1 MVPVELEVHAV
12 KAEVAEVALKKYALG
27 GADLFVL
34 VQKLVTLVLVA
45 AAAAVLAAAAA
56 AVLAVKVVV
65 HPMPYLFITMVQYLP
80 LQTAS

>member
-1 MVPVELEVHAV
+1 MVQVELEVHAV
-12 KAEVAEVALKKYALG
+12 KAEVAVEALKKYALG

-45 AAAAVLAAAAA
+45 AAA
-56 AVLAVKVVV
+56 VLAVKVVV
-65 HPMPYLFITMVQYLP
+65 HPMQYLFIIMVQYLP